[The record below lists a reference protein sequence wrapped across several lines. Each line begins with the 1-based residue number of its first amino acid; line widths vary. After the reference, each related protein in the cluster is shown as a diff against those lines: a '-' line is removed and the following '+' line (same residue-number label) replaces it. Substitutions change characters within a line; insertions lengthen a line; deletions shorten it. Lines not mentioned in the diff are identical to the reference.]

1 MKRPPSEEAHS
12 IVTLVRNDRE
22 ENGAPKQPIP
32 SERTFPDGARIAGRY
47 QVLRFIA
54 KGSQG
59 EVYAVEDLS
68 LHERVA
74 LKTIHPERASRLDAL
89 NRFKDELRLARRV
102 THPNVCRVFDLGEH
116 PGSQEPTG
124 ESHPV
129 MFLTMELLEGETL
142 QAYIARNGRI
152 PPEQILPL
160 AEQMAS
166 ALDAAHAA
174 RIIHRDFKSSNVVL
188 MPSPSSPANLRVV
201 VTDFGLALTL
211 AREKDAPE
219 SWAGDFIGTPSY
231 MSPEQVRGEA
241 VSPASDI
248 YAFGVVLYELATGRL
263 PFLAETALAT
273 ASQRLDSLPPPPRT
287 WVPELEPQW
296 DTVLMRCLAMRPQ
309 DRFATAAEVVAALR
323 AGPRGG
329 QPSLSSPKA
338 RRSVAVFTPRSLRA
352 SPETAWLSTALAEV
366 LSVELAASGQVRLLS
381 GEEVARM
388 RKELSLPE
396 EEGFARETLERI
408 RAHSQAD
415 LVLMGTYLALGPAGA
430 STLRLDLSLRDTAS
444 GETVAHLTEVGSEQ
458 DLLALLSRVGS
469 TLRQHLGLEP
479 LTPEQARRVRGA
491 MPSHPEAA
499 RLYAEGLAALRDYE
513 AALAVERLE
522 QVVEREPGFALAHS
536 ALAAACQAL
545 FLAER
550 AKAAARRA
558 FELSEGLS
566 PEERWLVQARHHE
579 AQADWVPAIEA
590 YRELVKLCP
599 DSVEYGTALASAQVS
614 AGKPR
619 EALATIEALRRL
631 PPPLSED
638 ARIDLVNAAA
648 TSLAADFESSR
659 RHAGLAVEKACNAG
673 QWVLAASALIS
684 ESFAVRNLGNPVQ
697 AVGLAAESGQLFLKA
712 GDRGGAIRAMLGQA
726 IALIDLMRLRD
737 AERVTADALRLLQD
751 YRGSLLEGEA
761 RGIAGWVHCHLGD
774 LGDAL
779 RLTREALTLYQRLE
793 MPAEQAYY
801 EVQWAVVMR
810 HQGALEEAQRRL
822 EAGCRAAQ
830 ANGDDYT
837 QAWAQQEL
845 GLLFMDRGY
854 RLQARSRLERAL
866 TLRQARG
873 FKAFVIETELELS
886 KLALEEGLT
895 DQALSLA
902 EQARAFY
909 VEQQNRD
916 REGLAH
922 AQLARVFQ
930 VRGEAAQAREALARA
945 QALAAHSE
953 DVFIQA
959 DVLLTGAA
967 MAPLGSTA
975 EREEAERQLQ
985 GFIIQAQKAGL
996 KGLELRAR
1004 LGLVVLGG
1012 PRDADGARTGC
1023 LEIELEATRLGY
1035 LPLAQQAR
1043 TLAGR

>member
-1 MKRPPSEEAHS
+1 MKRPPSDEA
-12 IVTLVRNDRE
+12 V
-22 ENGAPKQPIP
+22 PP
-32 SERTFPDGARIAGRY
+32 ERTFPDGARIAGRY
-47 QVLRFIA
+47 EVLRFIA
-54 KGSQG
+54 KGNQG

-68 LHERVA
+68 LHEHVA
-74 LKTIHPERASRLDAL
+74 LKTIHPERASHPDAL
-89 NRFKDELRLARRV
+89 YRFKDELRLARRV

-116 PGSQEPTG
+116 PAVQGASG
-124 ESHPV
+124 KSHPV

-142 QAYIARNGRI
+142 QAYVARSGRL
-152 PPEQILPL
+152 PPEQILAL

-166 ALDAAHAA
+166 ALDAAHAVQ
-174 RIIHRDFKSSNVVL
+174 IIHRDFKSSNVVL
-188 MPSPSSPANLRVV
+188 MPSVASPASFRVV
-201 VTDFGLALTL
+201 VTDFGLAMAL
-211 AREKDAPE
+211 AREKDGSAP
-219 SWAGDFIGTPSY
+219 WAGDFIGTPSY
-231 MSPEQVRGEA
+231 MSPEQVRGES

-248 YAFGVVLYELATGRL
+248 YSFGLVLYELATGRL
-263 PFLAETALAT
+263 PFVAETPLAT
-273 ASQRLDSLPPPPRT
+273 ATQRLDAPPAPPRT

-296 DTVLMRCLAMRPQ
+296 DSALLRCLAMRPQ

-323 AGPRGG
+323 AVPR
-329 QPSLSSPKA
+329 PVTIAVSAPRA
-338 RRSVAVFTPRSLRA
+338 RRSVAVFNPRSLRA

-366 LSVELAASGQVRLLS
+366 LSAELSASGQVRLLS

-388 RKELSLPE
+388 RRELSLPE
-396 EEGFARETLERI
+396 EEGFARETLGRI
-408 RAHSQAD
+408 RAHSQVD
-415 LVLMGTYLALGPAGA
+415 LVLTGTYLALGPAGA
-430 STLRLDLSLRDTAS
+430 ATLRLDLSLRDAGS

-469 TLRQHLGLEP
+469 MLRQHLGLEP
-479 LTPEQARRVRGA
+479 LTPEQALRVREA

-499 RLYAEGLAALRDYE
+499 RLYAEGLSALRDYE
-513 AALAVERLE
+513 AALAVERLQ

-536 ALAAACQAL
+536 ALAAAYQAL

-550 AKAAARRA
+550 AKKAARRA

-631 PPPLSED
+631 PAPLSDD
-638 ARIDLVNAAA
+638 ARIDLVNASA
-648 TSLAADFESSR
+648 TSLTADFEASR
-659 RHAGLAVEKACNAG
+659 KHAGLAVEKACHAG

-684 ESFAVRNLGNPVQ
+684 ESFAIRNLGNPVQ
-697 AVGLAAESGQLFLKA
+697 AVGLAAEAGQLFLKA
-712 GDRGGAIRAMLGQA
+712 GDRGGAIRAMLGEA
-726 IALIDLMRLRD
+726 IALVDLMRLRD
-737 AERVTADALRLLQD
+737 AERVTAEALQLLQD

-761 RGIAGWVHCHLGD
+761 RGIAGWLHCHLGD
-774 LGDAL
+774 LDAAQ
-779 RLTREALTLYQRLE
+779 RLTREALTIYQRLE
-793 MPAEQAYY
+793 MPAEQSYCGI
-801 EVQWAVVMR
+801 QGAVVLR
-810 HQGALEEAQRRL
+810 HQGVLEEAQRQL

-886 KLALEEGLT
+886 KLALEEGLPE
-895 DQALSLA
+895 QAMALA

-909 VEQQNRD
+909 AEQLNRD

-930 VRGEAAQAREALARA
+930 VKGETSKAHQALARA

-953 DVFIQA
+953 DMFIQA
-959 DVLLTGAA
+959 DVLLTRAA
-967 MAPLGSTA
+967 MAPLGSPVEQA
-975 EREEAERQLQ
+975 EAERQLQ
-985 GFIIQAQKAGL
+985 GFIGRVQKGGL
-996 KGLELRAR
+996 KGLELRAWLSLR
-1004 LGLVVLGG
+1004 ILSRA
-1012 PRDADGARTGC
+1012 RDVEGARTAF
-1023 LEIELEATRLGY
+1023 LEIEVEATRLGY
-1035 LPLAQQAR
+1035 LTLAQQAR
-1043 TLAGR
+1043 MLAGR

>member
-1 MKRPPSEEAHS
+1 MKRPPSEEVHS
-12 IVTLVRNDRE
+12 TE
-22 ENGAPKQPIP
+22 TSGQNGRRAEGALKGSAPP
-32 SERTFPDGARIAGRY
+32 ERTFLDGARIAGRY

-68 LHERVA
+68 LHECVA
-74 LKTIHPERASRLDAL
+74 LKTIHPERASRPDAL
-89 NRFKDELRLARRV
+89 LRFKDELRLARRV

-116 PGSQEPTG
+116 PGAQEGTG
-124 ESHPV
+124 DPHPV

-142 QAYIARNGRI
+142 QAYVARKGRI
-152 PPEQILPL
+152 PPDQILPL

-188 MPSPSSPANLRVV
+188 IPSPSSPASLRVV
-201 VTDFGLALTL
+201 VTDFGLAMALVW
-211 AREKDAPE
+211 EKGASD
-219 SWAGDFIGTPSY
+219 SWIGDFIGTPSY
-231 MSPEQVRGEA
+231 MSPEQVLGDA
-241 VSPASDI
+241 LSPASDI
-248 YAFGVVLYELATGRL
+248 YSFGVVLYELATGRL
-263 PFLAETALAT
+263 PFSGETAQAT
-273 ASQRLDSLPPPPRT
+273 AAQRLQAPPPPPRT

-296 DTVLMRCLAMRPQ
+296 DTALLRCLAMNPQ
-309 DRFATAAEVVAALR
+309 DRFATAAEAVAALR
-323 AGPRGG
+323 SGPRWGL
-329 QPSLSSPKA
+329 PSLPTSKA
-338 RRSVAVFTPRSLRA
+338 RRSLAVFTPRSLRA

-366 LSVELAASGQVRLLS
+366 LSAELAASGQVRLLS

-396 EEGFARETLERI
+396 EEGFARETLGRI
-408 RAHSQAD
+408 RAHSQVD

-430 STLRLDLSLRDTAS
+430 STLRLDLHLRDAAS
-444 GETVAHLTEVGSEQ
+444 GEAVAHLTEVGSEQ

-479 LTPEQARRVRGA
+479 LTPEQALRVRDA
-491 MPSHPEAA
+491 MPSHPEVA

-513 AALAVERLE
+513 AALAVKRLE

-579 AQADWVPAIEA
+579 AQADWGPAIEA

-599 DSVEYGTALASAQVS
+599 DSLEYGTALVSAQVS

-619 EALATIEALRRL
+619 EALATVEALRRL

-648 TSLAADFESSR
+648 TWLAADFEASR
-659 RHAGLAVEKACNAG
+659 RHAGLAVEKACQAG

-697 AVGLAAESGQLFLKA
+697 AVGLSAEAGQLFLKA

-737 AERVTADALRLLQD
+737 AGRVTADALRLLQD

-761 RGIAGWVHCHLGD
+761 RGITGWLSCHLGD
-774 LGDAL
+774 LDAAL
-779 RLTREALTLYQRLE
+779 TLTREALTLYQGLE
-793 MPAEQAYY
+793 MPAEQAHYD
-801 EVQWAVVMR
+801 VQWAVVLR

-845 GLLFMDRGY
+845 GQLFMDRGY
-854 RLQARSRLERAL
+854 RLQARSRFERAL

-873 FKAFVIETELELS
+873 LKAFVIETELELS

-895 DQALSLA
+895 EQALSLA

-922 AQLARVFQ
+922 AQVARALQ
-930 VRGEAAQAREALARA
+930 LRGETARAREALARA

-967 MAPLGSTA
+967 MAPLGSTV

-985 GFIIQAQKAGL
+985 DFITRAQRGGL

-1004 LGLVVLGG
+1004 LGLVALVR
-1012 PRDADGARTGC
+1012 PRDTDGARAGC

-1043 TLAGR
+1043 TQGGR

>member
-1 MKRPPSEEAHS
+1 MKRPPSEEAHAT
-12 IVTLVRNDRE
+12 VTLFRNDRE
-22 ENGAPKQPIP
+22 ETGAQKDPVS

-68 LHERVA
+68 LHECVA
-74 LKTIHPERASRLDAL
+74 LKTIHPERASRPDAL
-89 NRFKDELRLARRV
+89 QRFKDELRLARRV

-116 PGSQEPTG
+116 PTSQEPAG
-124 ESHPV
+124 EPHPV

-142 QAYIARNGRI
+142 QSYVARNGRI

-188 MPSPSSPANLRVV
+188 MPSPSSPANFRVV

-211 AREKDAPE
+211 AREKDALE
-219 SWAGDFIGTPSY
+219 AWAGDFIGTPSY

-248 YAFGVVLYELATGRL
+248 YSFGVVLYELVTGRL
-263 PFLAETALAT
+263 PFLAETAVAT
-273 ASQRLDSLPPPPRT
+273 ANQRLEAPPPPPRT

-296 DTVLMRCLAMRPQ
+296 DTALLRCLALRPQ

-323 AGPRGG
+323 SESRWG
-329 QPSLSSPKA
+329 QPSLASTKA

-366 LSVELAASGQVRLLS
+366 LSAELAASGQVRLLS

-388 RKELSLPE
+388 RRELSLPE

-408 RAHSQAD
+408 RAHSQVD
-415 LVLMGTYLALGPAGA
+415 LVLMGTYLALGAAGA
-430 STLRLDLSLRDTAS
+430 ATLRLDLSLRDASS
-444 GETVAHLTEVGSEQ
+444 GETVAHVTEVGSEQ
-458 DLLALLSRVGS
+458 DLLALLARVGS
-469 TLRQHLGLEP
+469 TLRQHLGLKP
-479 LTPEQARRVRGA
+479 LTPEQARRVSSA

-513 AALAVERLE
+513 AALAVERLQ
-522 QVVEREPGFALAHS
+522 QVVGREPGFALAHS
-536 ALAAACQAL
+536 ALAAAYQAL

-566 PEERWLVQARHHE
+566 PEERWLVQARHYE

-590 YRELVKLCP
+590 YGELVKLSP
-599 DSVEYGTALASAQVS
+599 DSVEYGTALVSAQVS
-614 AGKPR
+614 AGKAR
-619 EALATIEALRRL
+619 EALATIEVLRRL
-631 PPPLSED
+631 PPPLCED
-638 ARIDLVNAAA
+638 ARIDLVNAGA
-648 TSLAADFESSR
+648 TWIAADFESSR
-659 RHAGLAVEKACNAG
+659 KHAGLAVEKACHAG

-737 AERVTADALRLLQD
+737 AERVTADVLRLLQD

-761 RGIAGWVHCHLGD
+761 RGITGWLQCHLGD
-774 LGDAL
+774 LDAAL
-779 RLTREALTLYQRLE
+779 TLTREASTLYQGLE
-793 MPAEQAYY
+793 MPTERNHY
-801 EVQWAVVMR
+801 EVQSAVVLR
-810 HQGALEEAQRRL
+810 HQGALEEAQRWL
-822 EAGCRAAQ
+822 ETGCRTAQ
-830 ANGDDYT
+830 GNGDDYT
-837 QAWAQQEL
+837 QAWAQQEM

-866 TLRQARG
+866 ALRQARG

-895 DQALSLA
+895 DQAFSLA
-902 EQARAFY
+902 EQARVFY
-909 VEQQNRD
+909 VGQQNRD

-930 VRGEAAQAREALARA
+930 AKGEAAQAREALARA
-945 QALAAHSE
+945 LTLAANSE

-959 DVLLTGAA
+959 DVLLTHAA
-967 MAPLGSTA
+967 MAPLGPTA
-975 EREEAERQLQ
+975 EQEEAERQLQ
-985 GFIIQAQKAGL
+985 AFISRAQKSGL
-996 KGLELRAR
+996 RGLQLRAR
-1004 LGLVVLGG
+1004 LSLAALAM
-1012 PRDADGARTGC
+1012 PRDAERTRAQC

-1043 TLAGR
+1043 ALAGR

>member
-1 MKRPPSEEAHS
+1 MKRPRSEEAHS
-12 IVTLVRNDRE
+12 TVSFARTDRE
-22 ENGAPKQPIP
+22 ELGAPKGPDLP
-32 SERTFPDGARIAGRY
+32 ERTFPDGVRIAGRY

-68 LHERVA
+68 LHECVA
-74 LKTIHPERASRLDAL
+74 LKTIHPERASRPDAL
-89 NRFKDELRLARRV
+89 YRFKDELRLARRV

-116 PGSQEPTG
+116 LAVQEPSG
-124 ESHPV
+124 KSHPV

-142 QAYIARNGRI
+142 QAYVARNGRL

-188 MPSPSSPANLRVV
+188 IPSPASPASLRVV
-201 VTDFGLALTL
+201 VTDFGLAMAL
-211 AREKDAPE
+211 AREKDASAPG
-219 SWAGDFIGTPSY
+219 AGDFIGTPSY

-241 VSPASDI
+241 LSPASDI
-248 YAFGVVLYELATGRL
+248 YSFGVVLYELATGRL
-263 PFLAETALAT
+263 PFDAETPLAT
-273 ASQRLDSLPPPPRT
+273 ASLRLDAPPTPPRS

-296 DTVLMRCLAMRPQ
+296 DTALLRCLALKPQ

-323 AGPRGG
+323 SAPRPV
-329 QPSLSSPKA
+329 QPSLASPQA
-338 RRSVAVFTPRSLRA
+338 RRSLAVFTPRSLRA

-366 LSVELAASGQVRLLS
+366 LTAELSASGQVRLLS

-388 RKELSLPE
+388 RRELSLPE
-396 EEGFARETLERI
+396 EEGFARETLGRI
-408 RAHSQAD
+408 RAHSLVD
-415 LVLMGTYLALGPAGA
+415 LVLTGTYLAIGAAGA
-430 STLRLDLSLRDTAS
+430 ATLRLDLSLRDAGS
-444 GETVAHLTEVGSEQ
+444 GETVAHVTEVGSEQ

-469 TLRQHLGLEP
+469 ALRQNLGLEP
-479 LTPEQARRVRGA
+479 LTPEQALRVRGA

-513 AALAVERLE
+513 AALAVERLQ

-536 ALAAACQAL
+536 ALAAAYQAL

-550 AKAAARRA
+550 AKKAARRA

-579 AQADWVPAIEA
+579 AQADWVSAIEA
-590 YRELVKLCP
+590 YRELVRLGP
-599 DSVEYGTALASAQVS
+599 DSVEYGTALASAQMS

-619 EALATIEALRRL
+619 EALATIEALRSL
-631 PPPLSED
+631 PAPLSED
-638 ARIDLVNAAA
+638 ARIDLVNATA
-648 TSLAADFESSR
+648 TSLTADFEASR
-659 RHAGLAVEKACNAG
+659 KHAGLAVEKACHAG

-697 AVGLAAESGQLFLKA
+697 AVGLAAEAGQLFLKA

-737 AERVTADALRLLQD
+737 AEGVTAEARRLLQE
-751 YRGSLLEGEA
+751 YRGSVLEGEA
-761 RGIAGWVHCHLGD
+761 LGIAGWVHCHLGD
-774 LGDAL
+774 LDAAL
-779 RLTREALTLYQRLE
+779 KFTREAVTLYQGLE
-793 MPAEQAYY
+793 MPAELSHHD
-801 EVQWAVVMR
+801 VQGAVVLR

-822 EAGCRAAQ
+822 EAGCRVAQ

-895 DQALSLA
+895 DQALALA

-930 VRGEAAQAREALARA
+930 AKGEATQAREALARA
-945 QALAAHSE
+945 QALAANSE

-959 DVLLTGAA
+959 DVLLTRAALALLGA
-967 MAPLGSTA
+967 PA
-975 EREEAERQLQ
+975 EQEEAERQLR
-985 GFIIQAQKAGL
+985 GFIERAQQAGL
-996 KGLELRAR
+996 KGLEFRAR
-1004 LGLVVLGG
+1004 LSLVALGRN
-1012 PRDADGARTGC
+1012 RDADRTRAAC
-1023 LEIELEATRLGY
+1023 SEIELAATRLGY
-1035 LPLAQQAR
+1035 MTLAQQAR
-1043 TLAGR
+1043 SLAGR